1 MSEAEIVVREE
12 VSIETIS
19 LDPTDILVF
28 RIKYVMTDNEMT
40 RLHDYL
46 WEKLPKGT
54 HFVILNQDSV
64 EITKVTQ

>member
-1 MSEAEIVVREE
+1 MSDTQIAVREE
-12 VSIETIS
+12 ISVETIS

-28 RIKYVMTDNEMT
+28 RVKCVMSDYELT

-46 WEKLPKGT
+46 WGKLPKGT
-54 HFVILNQDSV
+54 HFMILDQSGI